1 MADYFD
7 AEPARALLLARARQA
22 QQSLCELALTIGLPK
37 RTLHRVLSSTRLR
50 WDIADRVA
58 IALGRHPCELWPTWF
73 DLAHEVINDEIKDNA
88 S

>member
-7 AEPARALLLARARQA
+7 AEPARALLTARARQA
-22 QQSLCELALTIGLPK
+22 DLSLHELALTIGLPK
-37 RTLHRVLSSTRLR
+37 RTLHRVLASPRLR

-58 IALGRHPCELWPTWF
+58 IALGHHPCELWPTWF
-73 DLAHEVINDEIKDNA
+73 GLAHENRNDDIKENA

>member
-22 QQSLCELALTIGLPK
+22 DVSLCELALTIGLPK
-37 RTLHRVLSSTRLR
+37 RTLHRVLASVRLR

-58 IALGRHPCELWPTWF
+58 IALGHHPCEVWTEWF
-73 DLAHEVINDEIKDNA
+73 DLAHDQIKENA

>member
-22 QQSLCELALTIGLPK
+22 NTSLCELSASIGLPK
-37 RTLHRVLSSTRLR
+37 RTLHRVLASARLR

-58 IALGRHPCELWPTWF
+58 IALGHHPCEVWPEWF
-73 DLAHEVINDEIKDNA
+73 DLADDEIKENA

>member
-7 AEPARALLLARARQA
+7 AEPARGLLLARARQA
-22 QQSLCELALTIGLPK
+22 EVSLCELAARIGLPK
-37 RTLHRVLSSTRLR
+37 RTLHRVLSAMRLR

-58 IALGRHPCELWPTWF
+58 IALGHHPCEVWPEWF
-73 DLAHEVINDEIKDNA
+73 DLADDQIKENA

>member
-7 AEPARALLLARARQA
+7 AEPARTLLLARARQA
-22 QQSLCELALTIGLPK
+22 HIPICELALTIGLPK
-37 RTLHRVLSSTRLR
+37 RTLHRVLSSQWLR

-58 IALGRHPCELWPTWF
+58 VALGHHPCEVWPEWF
-73 DLAHEVINDEIKDNA
+73 GLASDETKENA

>member
-7 AEPARALLLARARQA
+7 AEPARALLIARARA
-22 QQSLCELALTIGLPK
+22 ADISLRELALAIRLPK
-37 RTLHRVLSSTRLR
+37 RTLHRVLTSPSLR

-58 IALGRHPCELWPTWF
+58 IALGHHPCEVWPKWF
-73 DLAHEVINDEIKDNA
+73 DLTHDEIKENA

>member
-7 AEPARALLLARARQA
+7 AEPARALLTARAGQVGL
-22 QQSLCELALTIGLPK
+22 SLCELALTIGLPK
-37 RTLHRVLSSTRLR
+37 RTLHRVLASSRLR

-58 IALGRHPCELWPTWF
+58 IALGHHPCELWPTWF
-73 DLAHEVINDEIKDNA
+73 DLTHEAANDDIKENA

>member
-22 QQSLCELALTIGLPK
+22 DVSLCELALTIGLPK
-37 RTLHRVLSSTRLR
+37 RTLHRVLASARLR

-58 IALGRHPCELWPTWF
+58 IALGHHPCEVWPEWF
-73 DLAHEVINDEIKDNA
+73 DLAEDDIKENA

>member
-22 QQSLCELALTIGLPK
+22 GISICELALTLGLPK

-58 IALGRHPCELWPTWF
+58 IALGHHPCELWPTWF
-73 DLAHEVINDEIKDNA
+73 DLAHEAANDEIKENA

>member
-22 QQSLCELALTIGLPK
+22 DVSLCELALAIGLPK
-37 RTLHRVLSSTRLR
+37 RTLHRVLASAQLR

-58 IALGRHPCELWPTWF
+58 IALDHHPCELWPTWF
-73 DLAHEVINDEIKDNA
+73 DLTHENANDEIKENA

>member
-7 AEPARALLLARARQA
+7 AEPARALLTARARHA
-22 QQSLCELALTIGLPK
+22 HVSLCELAVAIGLPK
-37 RTLHRVLSSTRLR
+37 RTMHRVLASTRLR

-58 IALGRHPCELWPTWF
+58 IALGHHPCELWPEWF
-73 DLAHEVINDEIKDNA
+73 EINYDTKEKA